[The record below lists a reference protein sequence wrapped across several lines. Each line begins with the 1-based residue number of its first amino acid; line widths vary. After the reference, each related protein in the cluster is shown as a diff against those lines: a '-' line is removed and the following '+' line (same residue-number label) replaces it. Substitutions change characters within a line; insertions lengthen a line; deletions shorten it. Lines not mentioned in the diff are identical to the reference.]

1 MRAFNLPT
9 CFDAVLMDDAIS
21 HMNCTK
27 DFEHA
32 IGNAHAYLKPGG
44 VLVIIPD
51 ITLEDFPQN
60 STTTAHVKQADLDIT
75 FIENIY
81 DPDPAD
87 EQYDTTIVSLI
98 REGGNLRIESDHWIM
113 GIFSMDTWRQVL
125 RDGGFQVHEHLFCLD
140 GDEYT
145 VFACVKI

>member
-1 MRAFNLPT
+1 MKF
-9 CFDAVLMDDAIS
+9 
-21 HMNCTK
+21 
-27 DFEHA
+27 
-32 IGNAHAYLKPGG
+32 
-44 VLVIIPD
+44 
-51 ITLEDFPQN
+51 FPQN
-60 STTTAHVKQADLDIT
+60 STTTTHVKQGDRDIT

-87 EQYDTTIVSLI
+87 EQYDTTIVYLI

-113 GIFSMDTWRQVL
+113 GIFSVDTWRQVL
-125 RDGGFQVHEHLFCLD
+125 RDCGFQVHEHLFCLD